1 METLKFTA
9 NVLYDPTTN
18 KITEWSN
25 RKVILGENIIYKD
38 PELGSIA
45 EVPAPAPAPHPAT
58 DPAQPSVT
66 ATDPVTAPAPVPVTA
81 PVTAP
86 VTLPLQPSNEH
97 ISPDEPTAQ
106 SVTQPT
112 SFDPTQSQDQPE
124 NCRDSELFYENRADG
139 NCLFDSIAQIYHPV
153 DYRNLEQSGKENFTK
168 AVSPIVNN
176 LRYILRDAYYA
187 KGLTV
192 GADNM
197 RTKPD
202 NMKTMFDYA
211 NYIYKDKAW
220 GSDHDLEI
228 LVNLLGI
235 HNVKIIRNGK
245 VLENAMVNSSNT
257 VETGYTFCNISNNA
271 GNPVHWVLKK
281 GGLKRDFNT
290 DYKNARE
297 KLHSSDNKSG
307 GKGTR
312 KLNPIPRTSGE
323 DPRRGKQTR
332 RILFSTA

>member
-1 METLKFTA
+1 
-9 NVLYDPTTN
+9 
-18 KITEWSN
+18 
-25 RKVILGENIIYKD
+25 
-38 PELGSIA
+38 
-45 EVPAPAPAPHPAT
+45 
-58 DPAQPSVT
+58 
-66 ATDPVTAPAPVPVTA
+66 
-81 PVTAP
+81 
-86 VTLPLQPSNEH
+86 
-97 ISPDEPTAQ
+97 
-106 SVTQPT
+106 
-112 SFDPTQSQDQPE
+112 
-124 NCRDSELFYENRADG
+124 LFYENRADG

-187 KGLTV
+187 KGLTG

-197 RTKPD
+197 T
-202 NMKTMFDYA
+202 TMNNYA
-211 NYIYKDKAW
+211 KYIREDKAW

-235 HNVKIIRNGK
+235 HNVKIIRNGDAS
-245 VLENAMVNSSNT
+245 ENAMVNSSDS
-257 VETGYTFCNISNNA
+257 VKTGYTFCNLSNET
-271 GNPVHWVLKK
+271 GKPVHWVLKK
-281 GGLKRDFNT
+281 GGLLRDFNT
-290 DYKNARE
+290 DYKNARV